1 MTKSP
6 IIKMLLLLIFSN
18 LLCADQFFSSRYTK
32 SIPTIY
38 IHFYF
43 IYKRKVVY
51 ITIIFVFILQHLLLV
66 LDLKLLLKIILLAF
80 SNIVAEKYLSF
91 RLSVQ

>member
-1 MTKSP
+1 MVFSFYSIVWVNNFNCVFVIKAP

-18 LLCADQFFSSRYTK
+18 LLYADQFFSSRYTK

-43 IYKRKVVY
+43 IYKRKVFY
-51 ITIIFVFILQHLLLV
+51 ITIIFYIYSSTFTISIRF
-66 LDLKLLLKIILLAF
+66 KITT
-80 SNIVAEKYLSF
+80 
-91 RLSVQ
+91 

>member
-1 MTKSP
+1 MVFSFYSIVWINNFNCVFVTNAP

-51 ITIIFVFILQHLLLV
+51 ITIIFYIYSSTFTISIRF
-66 LDLKLLLKIILLAF
+66 KITA
-80 SNIVAEKYLSF
+80 
-91 RLSVQ
+91 

>member
-1 MTKSP
+1 MVFSFYSIVWVNNFNCVFVINAP

-38 IHFYF
+38 IHFDF

-51 ITIIFVFILQHLLLV
+51 ITIIFYIYSSTFTI
-66 LDLKLLLKIILLAF
+66 
-80 SNIVAEKYLSF
+80 SF
-91 RLSVQ
+91 RFKIAA